1 MCPFEADL
9 GYVSRSVLDL
19 TLPANPEAS
28 SEAPKIIEHQQSL
41 PLEAQ
46 DAMAAA
52 QQRMRRSF
60 DRNRR
65 HLAFSVGDEV
75 LLDSQNRDLA
85 HVGDSM
91 EDESVEEDI
100 TVARILAGDDELG
113 AENTDS
119 ASGFKVNEDHSI
131 TSGARK
137 PGNWEITMRAH

>member
-1 MCPFEADL
+1 
-9 GYVSRSVLDL
+9 
-19 TLPANPEAS
+19 
-28 SEAPKIIEHQQSL
+28 
-41 PLEAQ
+41 
-46 DAMAAA
+46 
-52 QQRMRRSF
+52 
-60 DRNRR
+60 
-65 HLAFSVGDEV
+65 
-75 LLDSQNRDLA
+75 
-85 HVGDSM
+85 M

>member
-75 LLDSQNRDLA
+75 LLDSQNLDLA
-85 HVGDSM
+85 HVGTNERRM
-91 EDESVEEDI
+91 LITREES
-100 TVARILAGDDELG
+100 
-113 AENTDS
+113 
-119 ASGFKVNEDHSI
+119 
-131 TSGARK
+131 TSDG
-137 PGNWEITMRAH
+137 ICVFCYTT